1 MTGSEPMPWLL
12 ILIIVVPIF
21 LLAINY
27 YLVRVW
33 GTSDDRKECGCECL
47 GSSGIAQIVAVLG
60 LLLCEC
66 SILLLPFDVVRG
78 WAVARRGGKARMADV
93 YSVRAGGSARGD
105 KFGWP
110 GAGRGGK
117 CGTV

>member
-78 WAVARRGGKARMADV
+78 WAVARRRGERGWMTYTV
-93 YSVRAGGSARGD
+93 LGLGESARD
-105 KFGWP
+105 DIFFGGQGCSVAVW
-110 GAGRGGK
+110 GM
-117 CGTV
+117 

>member
-1 MTGSEPMPWLL
+1 MELVLIKPIHPSYCTTKRLSSPGTPPHTMTGSEPMPWLL

-78 WAVARRGGKARMADV
+78 WAVARRGGE
-93 YSVRAGGSARGD
+93 RG
-105 KFGWP
+105 
-110 GAGRGGK
+110 
-117 CGTV
+117 